1 MKTHLLLIAFIISFF
16 STAQVYVDASATG
29 ANDGTS
35 WADAYTDLAIA
46 ISNNS
51 SNATDFWIV
60 AGRYT
65 PGNTSAARTTS
76 FLPGSNHRFYGGF
89 NGTETSLSQRNIATN
104 ITILSGDR
112 ANNDSGVVNFSNSTR
127 ADNFYRIV
135 RLNNDGVVFDG
146 ISFRDGQ
153 GAGSTA
159 NGSVERMGA
168 AIYAT
173 HEFDLNNCTFYNNY
187 SGDGGVIQ
195 LQGQSNNANHTID
208 FVKCIFQDNVCS
220 SDGIIAVS
228 NAANSDLTLTV
239 DHCLIN
245 DNQYN
250 RGVISTNSA
259 RNNVTMLTNITGST
273 IANNFTTGS
282 TNDNQVLRNRQGSN
296 STCDFNVENS
306 IIWNNFSSTAS
317 GNPAVRLHGLSFQD
331 SNNGGN
337 RGNANVTHSLIQST
351 NGATS
356 TNQIT
361 TANPLFIT
369 TGPAPYSLTI
379 NSPAIDSG
387 SNALVTQTMDLAGN
401 NRIQGSTV
409 DMGPYE
415 GFSNASTSGIV
426 YVDVN
431 ATGGANNG
439 TSWADA
445 YTTLINAVNIN
456 SNSPVDFWIAAGTY
470 YTGSTRTQSIQP
482 GINHKFYGGFNGTE
496 TMLSERDFTVNKT
509 IIDGD
514 INGNDNGP
522 LEQNNTTKTDNTYRL
537 FQVYNDGVLFDGL
550 EFRNGFAL
558 GSTANGS
565 IERMGSAIYAS
576 HEFQVENC
584 EFYDNLS
591 FSGGVIQMQ
600 QQLSGANHNI
610 NINNSIF
617 QGNYCNDGI
626 ITSSNGTSSSLI
638 LQIENCLIADNI
650 FKIGILS
657 ANSARTN
664 VNMTAT
670 VVNTTIANNEC
681 DGTFTNTHII
691 RNRKGNNSSSSYSV
705 YNSIISNNIIP
716 GTSGNAIIE
725 FHGLRSGDTNGGG
738 SLGDA
743 ILSNSMPQSTIGA
756 TSTNNN
762 IASSPIFT
770 STTDYTLLASSPG
783 IDAGDNQFVTA
794 TTDLAG
800 NTRIVG
806 NSVDIGAYEF
816 GSTASSSD
824 VTTLKVSLFPNPA
837 TSEFTIAL
845 DQETIDQISMY
856 NLQGQLVKTS
866 TTDRVNV
873 SELSKGIYL
882 VKVVTTSGATA
893 TKQLIKK

>member
-550 EFRNGFAL
+550 VFRNGFAL

-591 FSGGVIQMQ
+591 FSGG
-600 QQLSGANHNI
+600 A
-610 NINNSIF
+610 
-617 QGNYCNDGI
+617 
-626 ITSSNGTSSSLI
+626 
-638 LQIENCLIADNI
+638 
-650 FKIGILS
+650 
-657 ANSARTN
+657 
-664 VNMTAT
+664 
-670 VVNTTIANNEC
+670 
-681 DGTFTNTHII
+681 NTHII

-882 VKVVTTSGATA
+882 F
-893 TKQLIKK
+893 LF